1 MLAGKWQWALCVFV
15 VCVFS
20 AGVVWALGLK
30 LGETKEQ
37 LGLDYEVAVTDH
49 GTGRITVNLTI
60 ADQGRL
66 TPLSSV
72 YFVIPGESGNGPVD
86 LSLELA
92 TTESDG
98 KLGTRV
104 HLKKEL
110 IDRAELQLRTR
121 HLDGKQQASTWYYH
135 AIPIAEYLDRDT
147 SENK

>member
-1 MLAGKWQWALCVFV
+1 MLAGKWQWAWCVFMA
-15 VCVFS
+15 CACS

-86 LSLELA
+86 LSLELG
-92 TTESDG
+92 TTEADG
-98 KLGTRV
+98 KLSTRV

-110 IDRAELQLRTR
+110 IARAE
-121 HLDGKQQASTWYYH
+121 
-135 AIPIAEYLDRDT
+135 
-147 SENK
+147 